1 MGVCQNTK
9 NNRQKSQIKASPI
22 KNNNFSKDNTAETGN
37 EKQIESEEKLKSK
50 NVNSSEKKNNNNN
63 EDYSQNIIKIN
74 QLAINSDVL
83 VSRNEIN
90 PEKIYNKNR
99 ILGTGAFG
107 EVWLVKHKD
116 LQKEFAMK
124 LIKKRKNK
132 PSEEKEI
139 LNEISILKNLDHP
152 KILKVLDFFSTTHL
166 YYIITEYCP
175 DGELFNE
182 IIKVGKFDEGQ
193 SAFIMNQIF
202 KAITYCHS
210 LNIIHRDLKP
220 ENIMITEREKN
231 GCLQVKIIDFGTAK
245 ISERGQSENRYVG
258 SSYYMAPEVI
268 KRKYNEK
275 CDLWSCGVIMYILL
289 SGRPPFDG
297 DDDNEILENVKKG
310 EYDLSNYP
318 FPTLSEESIDLIKK
332 LLTYD
337 PNKRISASEALK
349 HPWFKTAEFKKK
361 DQINIVPPSLAKQM
375 IQNLQKYR
383 SDNMLRCAVIAYLV
397 HHNTNIEQCVEAGK
411 LFNRIDLNN
420 NGRIEKEELIKG
432 IEKYWNLT
440 RNEVEKQVDTLFN
453 HIDTDHNGF
462 IEYEEFVRAAV
473 DPKIFMSRN
482 YLKFA
487 FGYFDRDNSGDIS
500 LEEIKKRFMQTS
512 KNNSE
517 KVEKQLKDM
526 FKEIDINGDG
536 SISFEEFCKM
546 MKNIIKGE

>member
-1 MGVCQNTK
+1 MGVCTNTK
-9 NNRQKSQIKASPI
+9 SNHKTEVKPI
-22 KNNNFSKDNTAETGN
+22 RENYSKENTEATRG
-37 EKQIESEEKLKSK
+37 EKQIESDEKLKNK
-50 NVNSSEKKNNNNN
+50 KEVEIAKNNNNN
-63 EDYSQNIIKIN
+63 SNNNDNNYSIIKIN

-83 VSRNEIN
+83 VTRNEIN
-90 PEKIYNKNR
+90 PEKIYNKTQ
-99 ILGTGAFG
+99 ILGNGAFG

-116 LQKEFAMK
+116 LKKNFAMK

-139 LNEISILKNLDHP
+139 LNEIEILKNLDHP
-152 KILKVLDFFSTTHL
+152 KILKIIDFFSTKEL

-220 ENIMITEREKN
+220 ENIMITDREKN

-245 ISERGQSENRYVG
+245 MSEKGQSENKYVG

-297 DDDNEILENVKKG
+297 NDDNEILENVKIG
-310 EYDLSNYP
+310 EYDLKNYP
-318 FPTLSEESIDLIKK
+318 FPTLSEECIDLIKK
-332 LLTYD
+332 LLTYE
-337 PNKRISASEALK
+337 PNKRISAAEALK

-361 DQINIVPPSLAKQM
+361 NQINVVPPSLAKQM

-383 SDNMLRCAVIAYLV
+383 SDNMLRIAVIAYLV

-411 LFNRIDLNN
+411 LFNKIDLNN

-432 IEKYWNLT
+432 IEKYWKLS
-440 RNEVEKQVDTLFN
+440 RNEVEKQVDELFN
-453 HIDTDHNGF
+453 NIDTDHNGF

-500 LEEIKKRFMQTS
+500 LEEIKKRFLQTS
-512 KNNSE
+512 KNNTE
-517 KVEKQLKDM
+517 EVEKQLKEM
-526 FKEIDINGDG
+526 FGEIDINGDG
-536 SISFEEFCKM
+536 TISFEEFCKM
-546 MKNIIKGE
+546 MKNIIKA